1 MNEHQ
6 MRNEINY
13 NTVQI
18 DRYIARSFGLPS
30 WKKLR
35 RVGALES
42 TNGAGPQNPYKTSRR
57 REMRGL
63 LEGLRTFEPS
73 LTHPRGNREAR
84 RKATK
89 IAISKD
95 RQESRKRGAKFNA
108 VWDMRLWWHSPHHQI
123 IPRGFLKNLDGT
135 LPEDFR
141 D

>member
-6 MRNEINY
+6 RTNQTNY

-18 DRYIARSFGLPS
+18 DRRLAREAGLYS
-30 WKKLR
+30 RKWFRGLR
-35 RVGALES
+35 DGGAR
-42 TNGAGPQNPYKTSRR
+42 NPYKTHGR
-57 REMRGL
+57 REMRSL
-63 LEGLRTFEPS
+63 LEGLRTFAPS
-73 LTHPRGNREAR
+73 QTHPRGNREAR

-95 RQESRKRGAKFNA
+95 RRESRKKGARFSA